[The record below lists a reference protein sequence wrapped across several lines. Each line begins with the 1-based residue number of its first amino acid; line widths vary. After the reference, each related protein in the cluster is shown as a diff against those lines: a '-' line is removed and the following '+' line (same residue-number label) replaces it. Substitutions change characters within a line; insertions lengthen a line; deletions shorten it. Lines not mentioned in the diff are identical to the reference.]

1 MQRLKQSID
10 ILCSVFYEFLDEC
23 LRIFFFFS
31 DKEMCSACL
40 ILGTSILALFPQGIL
55 T

>member
-23 LRIFFFFS
+23 LRIFFFF
-31 DKEMCSACL
+31 L
-40 ILGTSILALFPQGIL
+40 IRKCVQHALFWVLQY
-55 T
+55 